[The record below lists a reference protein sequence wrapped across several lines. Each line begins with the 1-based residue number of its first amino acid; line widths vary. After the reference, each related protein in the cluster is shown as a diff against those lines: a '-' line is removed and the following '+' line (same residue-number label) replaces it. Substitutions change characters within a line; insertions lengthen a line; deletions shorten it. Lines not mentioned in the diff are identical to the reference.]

1 METKIVGLCK
11 RNIYKAGTLY
21 CLQVKLMFENGDII
35 GLLMQILWVAFIFGF
50 MFFGQRIQMTQ
61 ISALLERNLLF
72 FKGIRNKSFE
82 TAVRHIEKVGKGKN
96 VKRKIKEFFLEYV
109 TIIPTNLDPTDIVD
123 KIEHI
128 FDVREY
134 HWEEKVKDLA
144 PKANAVQR
152 KNIEDVLQG
161 VYVVNVY
168 YKMARHFFLL
178 AKKTKSY
185 MFMVQ
190 AQMLMPILMGEAKT
204 FQKAIDA
211 FICGSPIGDGIG
223 AYVAARMMEGHRAKK
238 IAKETVRAIVP
249 FKGRT
254 LHIVKARGPHGTC
267 GKPEVAIRKVV
278 EKHQSSTCMIIMI
291 DAGLMVEG
299 DRRGE
304 IVVGSGAAIGGFG
317 NERFRIEET
326 ATKYKIPLYCWIIK
340 ESLKDAITPM
350 RKEIIDSTDLVIK
363 EIEEFILKETKKGD
377 QILIAGIGNTMGV
390 K

>member
-1 METKIVGLCK
+1 
-11 RNIYKAGTLY
+11 
-21 CLQVKLMFENGDII
+21 MFENGDII
-35 GLLMQILWVAFIFGF
+35 AFLMQVLWIAFIFGF

-61 ISALLERNLLF
+61 ISALLERNLLS
-72 FKGIRNKSFE
+72 FKAMRNKSFE
-82 TAVRHIEKVGKGKN
+82 TAVKHIEKVGKGKN

-109 TIIPTNLDPTDIVD
+109 TIIPTNLDPADIVD

-128 FDVREY
+128 FDVRDY
-134 HWEEKVKDLA
+134 HWEEKVRVLA
-144 PKANAVQR
+144 PKANVVQR
-152 KNIEDVLQG
+152 KNIENILQG
-161 VYVVNVY
+161 VYIVNVY

-211 FICGSPIGDGIG
+211 FIYGCPIGDGIG
-223 AYVAARMMEGHRAKK
+223 AYVAARMMEGHKIKK
-238 IAKETVRAIVP
+238 IAKETITAIVP

-267 GKPEVAIRKVV
+267 GKPERAIHEIVADRAGLGKTQI
-278 EKHQSSTCMIIMI
+278 TMIIMV

-304 IVVGSGAAIGGFG
+304 ILVGSGAAIGGFG

-326 ATKYKIPLYCWIIK
+326 ATKYKIPLYCWIVK
-340 ESLKDAITPM
+340 ESLKDAVTAM
-350 RKEIIDSTDLVIK
+350 RKEIIDSTDLVIDQIRK
-363 EIEEFILKETKKGD
+363 FIIKETKEGEH
-377 QILIAGIGNTMGV
+377 ILVVGVGNTMGV